1 MENFLEQ
8 SAEQL
13 VISKVLS
20 INFPNF
26 NKGCFMNST
35 DIFIYKKTFHWKKK
49 TKLVNR
55 ISSPK
60 IKFSSNPTTHSNC
73 MTINKN

>member
-26 NKGCFMNST
+26 NKGCFMNSI
-35 DIFIYKKTFHWKKK
+35 DIFIYKKTFDWKENEIGKQNFL
-49 TKLVNR
+49 TKNQLF
-55 ISSPK
+55 
-60 IKFSSNPTTHSNC
+60 IKPNHTQQLHDY
-73 MTINKN
+73 